1 MLTLALSIGHHT
13 TLRLMELAGAATA
26 VAGGLFFLSSGSSR
40 RWRGGQSVGG
50 ILLAAA
56 GVLWVVAIR
65 WGH

>member
-26 VAGGLFFLSSGSSR
+26 LAGGFLFLSSGMPMGR
-40 RWRGGQSVGG
+40 RGGQAIGG

-56 GVLWVVAIR
+56 GVCWVVAVR

>member
-26 VAGGLFFLSSGSSR
+26 LAGGLLFLSSGMPVGR
-40 RWRGGQSVGG
+40 RGGQAFAG

-56 GVLWVVAIR
+56 GVLWVLAIR